1 MAALSHIKSNT
12 LGDFTGTVTVNNSA
26 GATATVAA
34 TNLVRPSDWNSAHNF
49 YQTVSGRSFG
59 DASTASGTNLV
70 FGGSNLCGVG
80 LSTGANAATLWFDP
94 VNYTALTYQ
103 NRQLGASTT
112 LQHTQNAIW
121 MVPFR
126 VQAPVSGSTLAVM
139 MSYSGTITSAAT
151 AQAGQSLEF
160 GIYSQNATNA
170 TRWDTWWTAGRSI
183 TFWNSG
189 TSSYSF
195 NYGGTTSS
203 SAGSNIGTANVMGM
217 RLHNI
222 PLNSVVTPGIY
233 MFGLRVSTSTAGY
246 SAAMSRLA
254 LVMDNPLSIGMGTFN
269 QATNAS
275 IGYVDAGTYSTTS
288 AALPASVAMSQIVQF
303 NNVVPYFKIG
313 AI

>member
-12 LGDFTGTVTVNNSA
+12 LGDFTGTVTVNDSQ
-26 GATATVAA
+26 GSTVTAAA
-34 TNLVRPSDWNSAHNF
+34 TGMVRPSDWNSAHNF
-49 YQTVSGRSFG
+49 YQTVTGKTFG
-59 DASTASGTNLV
+59 ETTASGTNLV
-70 FGGSNLCGVG
+70 FGGSNLGGVG
-80 LSTGANAATLWFDP
+80 MSTAAGAATLWFDP

-112 LQHTQNAIW
+112 LQHTQNAVW
-121 MVPFR
+121 LVPFR
-126 VQAPVSGSTLAVM
+126 VQAPVNASTLMMM

-160 GIYSQNATNA
+160 AIYSQNATNA

-203 SAGSNIGTANVMGM
+203 SAGSNIGTASVMGV

-222 PLNSVVTPGIY
+222 PIGSTITPGLYI
-233 MFGLRVSTSTAGY
+233 FGYRISTSTAGY

-254 LVMDNPLSIGMGTFN
+254 MYMDNPASVGMGTFN

-275 IGYVDAGTYSTTS
+275 GGYADAGTYTVTS
-288 AALPASVAMSQIVQF
+288 GALPASVAMSQIAPF

-313 AI
+313 AL